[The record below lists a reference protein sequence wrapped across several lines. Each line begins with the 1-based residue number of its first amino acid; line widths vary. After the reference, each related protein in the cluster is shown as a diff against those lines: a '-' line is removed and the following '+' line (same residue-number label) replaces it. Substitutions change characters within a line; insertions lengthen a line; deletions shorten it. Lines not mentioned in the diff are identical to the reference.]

1 MLHCRCPARLAG
13 WNWRTY
19 PFDRTS
25 SSTSAVLSFTFCR
38 RRSGLVEE
46 LIREQ
51 HDNRRRR
58 FRSLSRI
65 HAKFFASHS
74 LPSNATRQL
83 SHSLSLSRTHTHTD
97 TRTLSFT
104 LSFAFFASCFLCRTF
119 VAPKPEAHL
128 RLTPRNYST
137 PCLSLTLVFLALDKD
152 SM

>member
-51 HDNRRRR
+51 HGNRRRR

-83 SHSLSLSRTHTHTD
+83 SHSLSLAH
-97 TRTLSFT
+97 TRTQTHARS
-104 LSFAFFASCFLCRTF
+104 
-119 VAPKPEAHL
+119 
-128 RLTPRNYST
+128 
-137 PCLSLTLVFLALDKD
+137 LSLSRLLFFFLLPLSHFCRPQTGSSPPPHPAQLLHTLPLSHPGV
-152 SM
+152 SSSR

>member
-51 HDNRRRR
+51 HGNRRRR

-104 LSFAFFASCFLCRTF
+104 LSFAFFLLASSVALLSPPNRKLTSASPRATTPHLASLSPWCF
-119 VAPKPEAHL
+119 
-128 RLTPRNYST
+128 
-137 PCLSLTLVFLALDKD
+137 
-152 SM
+152 